1 MAIASAFADSALLK
15 KTKREDLDVALVKLN
30 INGQEITAEQGKN
43 VLQAALENN
52 IEIPHLCFDENLEV
66 YAGCGLC
73 VVEIEG
79 QPKLA
84 RACATPVTN
93 GLVIKTNT
101 KKVEEAR
108 NTALNLL
115 VSEHIGD
122 CKAPCTLNC
131 PAHTDVQGYVG
142 LVANKQYKESLMLI
156 KEKLP
161 LPASI
166 GRVCPHPC
174 EKACRRQHVEDS
186 VSIACIKTFAADYD
200 LNSGDVYI
208 PSLKEATGKKVAV
221 VGAGPAGLSAA
232 YFLLRDGH
240 EVEIFEAKDLP
251 GGMLRYGIP
260 EYRLPKNVVDA
271 EVSVI
276 EEMGAKINYGVKI
289 GEDMTLD
296 YLQNKYDAV
305 FLGIGA
311 WKSSP
316 MRCEGEN
323 KDGVLGGID
332 FLIKVAENNPVKIGK
347 KVIVVGGGNTAM
359 DVARTSIRLGAEE
372 VRVVYR
378 RTEDEMPAEKIE
390 IEEAKEEG
398 VIFSFLSAPALV
410 EGEDK
415 VTGLKC
421 EKMVL
426 GEKDASG
433 RQKPMP
439 TGEFVT
445 FEADTII
452 AAIGQEVDC
461 GNINVGQGKK
471 KNIAINEETFE
482 TNLRGVFAGGDAATG
497 PKIAIDAIAQ
507 GQQAAKVINSY
518 LDGVIIPY
526 KDIPLVYTEVKAEDF
541 KDQEKVPRTAHRT
554 VEAEIRKHNFQ
565 PILPTMTEEEAV
577 REGSRCLECGCKD
590 YFECQLVDYIKK
602 FDIDTEKYHALK
614 DKKFKETDHP
624 YISQNVDKCVL
635 CGLCVRTCQE
645 VVGAS
650 ALGFV
655 ERGSQTFVS
664 PAFEQK
670 LKVTECIS
678 CGRCI
683 DVCPTGA
690 WLDRRENIKE
700 IPLDLAA
707 TQSVCSYCSVGC
719 DIVYEHKDNV
729 VYKASSPRHNEI
741 PMCGKGKFGIE
752 HINSKDRL
760 LSPLAKVKGAQEKT
774 TLEAAL
780 FETAKRLRSIQNMYG
795 EGAIAF
801 AVSPKITNEELM
813 LLKAVSA
820 ELNTNLTGS
829 FTVDAEPG
837 IETVLGQNKSTIT
850 FAELDSADLIIA
862 AGQLYEHHPATGMK
876 LRRLS
881 NSMKVVSVSTKA
893 TKADQWA
900 DKAELDSYEV
910 FFAGILKSLIE
921 KGAVK
926 AETVKGYANGE
937 QLLSSLEKVDVT
949 PSAEKVAEL
958 FKKAKK
964 PVIIADSNT
973 VQNEALKVLADI
985 VLVTGNADKPHRGLI
1000 VLKAKS
1006 NSQGAWDLGFRTSGE
1021 ELKKAI
1027 LEGTVKGLV
1036 TIGEDVVG
1044 NCPELKEAVNNLKFV
1059 AAFDIFENETTAC
1072 ADYVL
1077 PLCSLAESSGTI
1089 TSADTTVRNVIEAV
1103 KPLTGMT
1110 NKEMFGKIAEMLN
1123 AKEYKFTAEENAKEL
1138 YVPTF
1143 ESKEK
1148 EYEVYDTVEK
1158 QFLADLKSNCVK
1170 AV

>member
-1 MAIASAFADSALLK
+1 M
-15 KTKREDLDVALVKLN
+15 ALVKLN
-30 INGQEITAEQGKN
+30 INGKEITAEQGKT
-43 VLQAALENN
+43 VLEAALENN

-79 QPKLA
+79 QPKVA
-84 RACATPVTN
+84 RACATPVAD
-93 GLVIKTNT
+93 GLVVKTNT
-101 KKVEEAR
+101 KKVAEAR

-115 VSEHIGD
+115 VSVHIGD

-142 LVANKQYKESLMLI
+142 LVANRQPKEALKLI

-174 EKACRRQHVEDS
+174 EKACRRQHVEES
-186 VSIACIKTFAADYD
+186 ISIACIKTYAADYD
-200 LNSGDVYI
+200 LNSDDVYI
-208 PSLKEATGKKVAV
+208 PSVKPSTGKKVAV

-240 EVEIFEAKDLP
+240 EVEIFEAKQKP

-271 EVSVI
+271 EVAVI
-276 EEMGAKINYGVKI
+276 EDMGAKISYGVKI
-289 GEDMTLD
+289 GEDMSLD
-296 YLQNKYDAV
+296 FLRSKFDAV

-323 KDGVLGGID
+323 TPGVLGGID

-410 EGEDK
+410 EGGEK

-433 RQKPMP
+433 RQKPEP

-461 GNINVGQGKK
+461 GSINVGQGKK

-482 TNLRGVFAGGDAATG
+482 TSIKGVFAGGDAATG

-507 GQQAAKVINSY
+507 GQQAAGVISSY
-518 LDGVIIPY
+518 LAGSIIPY
-526 KDIPLVYTEVKAEDF
+526 KDLPLVYTEVTEEDF
-541 KDQEKVPRTAHRT
+541 KDREKSPRVHHRT

-602 FDIDTEKYHALK
+602 FDIDTKKYHAEEEK
-614 DKKFKETDHP
+614 QFAETDHP
-624 YISQNVDKCVL
+624 FISQNVDKCVL
-635 CGLCVRTCQE
+635 CGLCVRTCSE

-655 ERGSQTFVS
+655 ERGSKTFVS

-670 LKVTECIS
+670 LKTTDCIS

-690 WLDRRENIKE
+690 WLDRRENVKE
-700 IPLDLAA
+700 IPLNLGE
-707 TQSVCSYCSVGC
+707 TKSVCSYCSVGC
-719 DIVYEHKDNV
+719 EVVYEHKDNV
-729 VYKASSPRHNEI
+729 VYKASSPKHKEV
-741 PMCGKGKFGIE
+741 PACGKGKFGIE

-760 LSPLAKVKGAQEKT
+760 LTPKAMIKGAQEEISMQT
-774 TLEAAL
+774 AL
-780 FETAKRLRSIQNMYG
+780 YETAKRLRSIQNMYG
-795 EGAIAF
+795 ENSIAF
-801 AVSPKITNEELM
+801 AVSPKLTNEELKFV
-813 LLKAVSA
+813 KAAA
-820 ELNTNLTGS
+820 EGLGTKLTGS
-829 FTVDAEPG
+829 FTLEKESG
-837 IETVLGQNKSTIT
+837 IESVLGINQSTAT
-850 FAELDSADLIIA
+850 FAELDSADLIISV
-862 AGQLYEHHPATGMK
+862 GQLYEHHPSMGMK

-881 NSMKVVSVSTKA
+881 KSTKVVSASTKETQA
-893 TKADQWA
+893 TKWA
-900 DKAELDSYEV
+900 DVVSLESYEA
-910 FFAGILKSLIE
+910 FFAGVLKALID
-921 KGAVK
+921 KGIVK
-926 AETVKGYANGE
+926 AETVKSYLNGE
-937 QLLSSLEKVDVT
+937 QLLSALAN
-949 PSAEKVAEL
+949 AEVSKDADKIAEL

-964 PVIIADSNT
+964 PMIIADENT
-973 VQNEALKVLADI
+973 VDNKSLKVLADI
-985 VLVTGNADKPHRGLI
+985 TLVTGNAGKPHRGLI
-1000 VLKAKS
+1000 TLKAKS
-1006 NSQGAWDLGFRTSGE
+1006 NSQGAWNLGFRTSGQE
-1021 ELKKAI
+1021 IAEALASGSVKA
-1027 LEGTVKGLV
+1027 LV
-1036 TIGEDVVG
+1036 AIGEDVLG
-1044 NCPELKEAVNNLKFV
+1044 NKKELKEAVKDLKFF
-1059 AAFDIFENETTAC
+1059 AAFDIFESDTTKA
-1072 ADYVL
+1072 AEYVI
-1077 PLCSLAESSGTI
+1077 PLCSLAESNGTI
-1089 TSADTTVRNVIEAV
+1089 VSADGTVRAVAEAI
-1103 KPLTGMT
+1103 KPQTGLS
-1110 NKEMFGKIAEMLN
+1110 NAEMFCSIAEMLN
-1123 AKEYKFTAEENAKEL
+1123 AEYVPAKADEVETSL
-1138 YVPTF
+1138 YVPEF
-1143 ESKEK
+1143 AGAEK
-1148 EYEVYDTVEK
+1148 QYEVYDTVEK
-1158 QFLADLKSNCVK
+1158 AFLADLKANCII
-1170 AV
+1170 AE